1 MCKRTGK
8 QDVSNKSKK
17 DSASTKIHK
26 FATNA
31 AHAVKDQWE
40 FSKRGATL
48 HKAPWCWK
56 PRV

>member
-31 AHAVKDQWE
+31 AHAVKDQ
-40 FSKRGATL
+40 
-48 HKAPWCWK
+48 
-56 PRV
+56 